1 MSENQKSNK
10 EPLVSVVIPTYYRND
25 RLSKCLDSVQSQK
38 YRNIEVIVI
47 DDSGVSH
54 ASKITEEYT
63 AIQYIALEEN
73 KGPNAARKVGLKQC
87 NGEYIQLLDDD
98 DYLEPE
104 KISKQVSI
112 LEQDQDV
119 GVAYCAFRNERRYVS
134 RQRENQ
140 NGDVLDVALEMS
152 LTCVTSTM
160 LLKWNIAM
168 LILDLPEFSGSDD
181 TFWKIEF
188 AQRTQFA
195 YIDEVLVHKGIP
207 EEHREDTI
215 GAIEGTWLVL
225 KRYEDLYETH
235 PESVY
240 YTALSKAM
248 RREAKYLLR
257 NRLWSYR
264 AIVLSTS
271 ALYYDPKPA
280 RMTRVLPIFS
290 LFGMGGYKLLTF
302 IATHK

>member
-1 MSENQKSNK
+1 MSENQELNK

-25 RLSKCLDSVQSQK
+25 RLSKCLDSVRSQK
-38 YRNIEVIVI
+38 YKNIEVIVI

-63 AIQYIALEEN
+63 AVQYIALEEN
-73 KGPNAARKVGLKQC
+73 KGPNAARKVGLRQC
-87 NGEYIQLLDDD
+87 SGEYIQLLDDD

-104 KISKQVSI
+104 KIPKQVSV

-119 GVAYCAFRNERRYVS
+119 GVAYCAYRNERGNTS
-134 RQRENQ
+134 RQIERP
-140 NGDVLDVALEMS
+140 NGNVLNLALRMN
-152 LTCVTSTM
+152 LTCITSTM
-160 LLKWNIAM
+160 LLKSDIAM
-168 LILDLPEFSGSDD
+168 LILDLPEFPGSDD

-188 AQRTQFA
+188 AQRTQFT

-225 KRYEDLYETH
+225 KRYEHLYETH
-235 PESVY
+235 TESVY

-257 NRLWSYR
+257 NKLWSYR

-271 ALYYDPKPA
+271 ALYYDPEPA

-302 IATHK
+302 IATAK